1 MRIFTY
7 LFILQLSISSV
18 LFANCELVENQTYT
32 AYQQFKEA
40 ESLHSDK
47 KYSEAYEMLLK
58 SFNSYAPKTKQ
69 ISLSYTCVNYIP
81 GPYAPTIQRSTKT
94 ESFDFDR
101 TTLGMEIKHQL
112 SPAPYVFIQFQE
124 DKTIVSAINSVKTS
138 RNNLPK
144 RLPLENFSV
153 TINSTK
159 FQFANLQVGKL
170 ETVTRNKHFSQNS
183 TITTN
188 EEFGFKLYK

>member
-1 MRIFTY
+1 MKIFTY
-7 LFILQLSISSV
+7 LFILQIFVTST

-47 KYSEAYEMLLK
+47 KYSEAYDMLLE
-58 SFNSYAPKTKQ
+58 SFKSYAPRSKEL
-69 ISLSYTCVNYIP
+69 SLSYTCVNYIP
-81 GPYAPTIQRSTKT
+81 GPYAPTIQRSNKT
-94 ESFDFDR
+94 ELFDFDR

-112 SPAPYVFIQFQE
+112 SPAPYVFIQFQKG
-124 DKTIVSAINSVKTS
+124 KTIVSAINSVKTS
-138 RNNLPK
+138 RSDLPK

-170 ETVTRNKHFSQNS
+170 ETVTRKKSFTQNA